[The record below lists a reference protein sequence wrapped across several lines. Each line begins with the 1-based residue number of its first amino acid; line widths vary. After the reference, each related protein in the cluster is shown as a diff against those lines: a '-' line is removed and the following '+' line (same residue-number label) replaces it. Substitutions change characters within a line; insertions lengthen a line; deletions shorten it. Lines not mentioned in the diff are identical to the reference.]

1 MNRIHIP
8 PTVGRDR
15 YFVPLSVHW
24 PCRAWGM
31 QYLGDALGVPGCQPQ
46 PLATPKYPLSPAYL
60 AAGRSAHARLN
71 GPCLGSPERRGVEGE
86 TQPVDLRYS
95 RRQTSIKGWLD
106 ASATLQ
112 APLCQWQGPQG
123 HAQGSHILP
132 PNLIMEGGV
141 FLSRDLAPPIC
152 LPTVTCTYMAVL
164 F

>member
-15 YFVPLSVHW
+15 YSVPLSVHW

-31 QYLGDALGVPGCQPQ
+31 QYLDDALGVPGRQPQ
-46 PLATPKYPLSPAYL
+46 PLATLKYPPSPAYL

-112 APLCQWQGPQG
+112 RRSANGKDPK
-123 HAQGSHILP
+123 
-132 PNLIMEGGV
+132 
-141 FLSRDLAPPIC
+141 
-152 LPTVTCTYMAVL
+152 VTPKAFTSYRQT
-164 F
+164 